1 MIGIG
6 AGSPP
11 RALDTPTLAW
21 QVRAMSTLTRLILLL
36 SVLALLPLGSFA
48 AKFGTSPR
56 IAGISAH
63 FDDTATSPQRDTPAL
78 SPAATEKT
86 FASAHGR
93 CKGPS
98 LPGSPCDPALAI
110 WPTDATLAFTAA
122 VTTLHPTAWPPMIG
136 HNPPHRLG
144 PPRLG

>member
-1 MIGIG
+1 
-6 AGSPP
+6 
-11 RALDTPTLAW
+11 
-21 QVRAMSTLTRLILLL
+21 MSTLTRLVLLL

-56 IAGISAH
+56 SIAVIAA
-63 FDDTATSPQRDTPAL
+63 TAISPQRDTPAL

-86 FASAHGR
+86 FASAPSR

-136 HNPPHRLG
+136 HNPSHRLG